1 MFLLDRTLEEKR
13 REEKR
18 MLSKKKKNSRREC
31 YIVTFFLTAHCY
43 FISEVNS

>member
-13 REEKR
+13 REENVI
-18 MLSKKKKNSRREC
+18 KKKKNSRREC